1 MIKQNNEFNT
11 SINDVKPEWHIID
24 ASDQSLGRVSSEI
37 ATILQGKH
45 KVLYVPYI
53 NTGDYVVVINA
64 EKIKITGKKLEQ
76 KTYYRHSGYPGGIKQ
91 KSLAKVMNESPI
103 EAIKHSVKGMLP
115 KNSVGRKMLSKL
127 KVYVGDK
134 HKHHAQFKTGESLAT
149 PITKED

>member
-91 KSLAKVMNESPI
+91 KTLAEIMNQSPI

-115 KNSVGRKMLSKL
+115 KNSVGRKMLSRL
-127 KVYVGDK
+127 KIYVGDK
-134 HKHHAQFKTGESLAT
+134 HKHHAQFKSGESLAT